1 MQSQKAPSAAERTR
15 SSAAAFRLEGRSSK
29 TAVRYCVTGFMALA
43 SGFPYKA
50 HQQGAWWFETEM

>member
-1 MQSQKAPSAAERTR
+1 MTIRFAALRRE
-15 SSAAAFRLEGRSSK
+15 SRSSK
-29 TAVRYCVTGFMALA
+29 TAVRYYVTGFMALA